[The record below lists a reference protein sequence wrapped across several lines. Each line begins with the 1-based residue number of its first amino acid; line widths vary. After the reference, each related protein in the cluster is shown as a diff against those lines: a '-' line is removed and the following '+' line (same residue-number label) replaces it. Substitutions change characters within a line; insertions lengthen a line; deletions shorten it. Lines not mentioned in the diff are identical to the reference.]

1 MIIPCFEKSHPMYF
15 FFTKKTQVAS
25 RFKEVWISG
34 NSQQMADVQRML
46 KHAAEEADGHRVI
59 GRYEHRGGEKRGGN
73 QTSRGCRRWNIPS
86 VRWKIRVYLEDHAA
100 WS

>member
-1 MIIPCFEKSHPMYF
+1 
-15 FFTKKTQVAS
+15 VAS

-59 GRYEHRGGEKRGGN
+59 GRHETQG
-73 QTSRGCRRWNIPS
+73 
-86 VRWKIRVYLEDHAA
+86 A
-100 WS
+100 

>member
-1 MIIPCFEKSHPMYF
+1 M
-15 FFTKKTQVAS
+15 AS

-59 GRYEHRGGEKRGGN
+59 GRHETQGRWKTGGFETRLN
-73 QTSRGCRRWNIPS
+73 QTSRGCRRWNTKCQVENQGLLGGS
-86 VRWKIRVYLEDHAA
+86 SHLVL
-100 WS
+100 

>member
-1 MIIPCFEKSHPMYF
+1 MIFPVSKNYTPSIFSLQKNEP
-15 FFTKKTQVAS
+15 QVAS

-59 GRYEHRGGEKRGGN
+59 GRHEHGG
-73 QTSRGCRRWNIPS
+73 P
-86 VRWKIRVYLEDHAA
+86 
-100 WS
+100 